1 MNKNVSDEVPRL
13 HAYFEE
19 HRKELLDDIM
29 DMIRIPSVNA
39 PEEKNAP
46 FGVECVRALEAITAR
61 AEVFGLKPTIL
72 ENKVAYVDI
81 HDCPAQLDILAH
93 VDVVPAG
100 DGWSVTEPFVPL
112 LRDGKLYGR
121 GTCDDKG
128 PAVAALYAMRAVR
141 ELNISLKYNVRLI
154 LGADEETGCR
164 DTDCYYSHF
173 KEAPCSYSPD
183 GEYPVINLEKG
194 GLYTSYS
201 GTWEEKTVLPCIR
214 RIDGGTVGN
223 AVPGKAEAVIEG
235 ILTDEIAEVAIAT
248 EEQTGIAFRWEEKN
262 GCIVIYAEGKSTHAS
277 TPWEGNSALT
287 GLLALLM
294 RLPFADCEGQ
304 CRLRGLAGLF
314 PHGTFYGEAAGVAQ
328 ADELSGRL
336 VLTSNVLHYAEGS
349 MSGRIDCRAPMCAS
363 EETVLEVLREKL
375 AAYGLHLPESCKMI
389 PPHYVPENS
398 PFIQT
403 LLGCY
408 EQIMGELGRCLTIG
422 GGTYA
427 HFLKNGVAF
436 GASKQGIDYHMH
448 GADEYLVVD
457 EIIRSAELFALTI
470 IALCSE

>member
-1 MNKNVSDEVPRL
+1 M
-13 HAYFEE
+13 
-19 HRKELLDDIM
+19 
-29 DMIRIPSVNA
+29 
-39 PEEKNAP
+39 
-46 FGVECVRALEAITAR
+46 ECARALKAITAR
-61 AEVFGLKPTIL
+61 AGTFGLKPAIL
-72 ENKVAYVDI
+72 ENKVAYVDMN
-81 HDCPAQLDILAH
+81 DCPAQLDILAH

-112 LRDGKLYGR
+112 IKDGKLYGC

-141 ELNISLKYNVRLI
+141 ELNIPLKYNVRLI

-173 KEAPCSYSPD
+173 KEAPCFYSPD

-201 GTWEEKTVLPCIR
+201 GTWEENTVLPCIR

-223 AVPGKAEAVIEG
+223 AVPGKTEAVVEG
-235 ILTDEIAEVAIAT
+235 ISTDEIARAASAIG
-248 EEQTGIAFRWEEKN
+248 EQTGIAFRWEEKN
-262 GCIVIYAEGKSTHAS
+262 GCVVIRAEGKSAHAS

-294 RLPFADCEGQ
+294 QFPFADCEGQ
-304 CRLRGLAGLF
+304 RRLRGLTELF
-314 PHGTFYGEAAGVAQ
+314 PHGAFYGEAAGVAQ

-336 VLTSNVLHYAEGS
+336 VLSSNVLHYAEGG

-375 AAYGLHLPESCKMI
+375 AAYGLYLPESCKMV
-389 PPHYVPENS
+389 PPITFRKIVRLS
-398 PFIQT
+398 RRF
-403 LLGCY
+403 
-408 EQIMGELGRCLTIG
+408 
-422 GGTYA
+422 
-427 HFLKNGVAF
+427 
-436 GASKQGIDYHMH
+436 
-448 GADEYLVVD
+448 
-457 EIIRSAELFALTI
+457 
-470 IALCSE
+470 